1 MAVNIQVKYFNSF
14 WLKKVCPA
22 VAFNGDPEPDA
33 WKGDLTF
40 DEYYLGI
47 GQWPGLPWTPTYI
60 TASTYPDPA
69 IAGQPLSYPPFAWY
83 NGYASAGRTPGVMQ
97 GLGGFVELDQN
108 FSVGG
113 ANWYIEESVI
123 KGGFNNTRLSLGV
136 RAYTVDENPKGQDR
150 NFSVIHSG
158 ILNTRTGYNETNV
171 FSVATNIEKDLEQ
184 RNGSIEQLYVE
195 NTLLL
200 VFQEAKVSKI
210 LINKNALYSGDQG
223 SQDTT
228 NISFFGQLNPYA
240 GEYGISKNGQSF
252 AQFGYRKYFTDRDR
266 GVVCRLSM
274 DGITEISAYG
284 MVDWFRDNLNAV
296 GSNFS
301 LKASS
306 SYTIN
311 SINTDTNLTFTIDS
325 EDFPCG
331 VPNGSIVTF
340 ILDDGQIIT
349 TNNFVSNVDATNTI
363 TLSTPYLFTGN
374 EVAVFFSIYKK
385 PRIIGGWD
393 VHNQN
398 YVISLQQP
406 GQTLEEEGEYYT
418 LNFDETV
425 QGWVSFYSYKPI
437 FVGSLKSKYY
447 SFYECGLYEHYFET
461 ATPPYN
467 KNYGKFY
474 GVSEPYDS
482 NITFIFNPSPTV
494 VKNFKTISYEG
505 GNGWEADMIV
515 SDWQEFDPDGTWN
528 IQPPTFNN
536 SVHFRDMAE
545 PVLSYIEGFYID
557 ESGMPNNAGFVLKEN
572 KYVADIVSGNT
583 KPRYNEVL
591 FGSAINYPTNP
602 DGSSLATLMTGIKG
616 YVATVKLSIDKTTDP
631 GGRKE
636 IFSTS
641 SQFVLSSN

>member
-22 VAFNGDPEPDA
+22 VSFLPGEDL
-33 WKGDLTF
+33 WKGDLT
-40 DEYYLGI
+40 DAQYDLGI
-47 GQWPGLPWTPTYI
+47 GQWPGLPWQPRYI
-60 TASTYPDPA
+60 TSPSYPDSA
-69 IAGQPLSYPPFAWY
+69 TAGQPVSYPAFPWY
-83 NGYASAGRTPGVMQ
+83 NAYASSGRPAGIMQ
-97 GLGGFVELDQN
+97 GMGADYNADPSYEIGG
-108 FSVGG
+108 GH
-113 ANWYIEESVI
+113 WYVEESVI
-123 KGGFNNTRLSLGV
+123 KGGFNNTRLSNGI
-136 RAYTVDENPKGQDR
+136 RAYTVDENPKGQAR
-150 NFSVIHSG
+150 NFSLIHSG
-158 ILNTRTGYNETNV
+158 ILNTRSGYNETNV

-184 RNGSIEQLYVE
+184 RNGGIEQLYVE

-223 SQDTT
+223 SQDTAG
-228 NISFFGQLNPYA
+228 ISFFGQLNPYA
-240 GEYGISKNGQSF
+240 GEYGISKNGESF

-284 MVDWFRDNLNAV
+284 MVDWFRDNLNSV

-301 LKASS
+301 LLASS
-306 SYTIN
+306 SYNVT
-311 SINTDTNLTFTIDS
+311 SIDTDTNLTFTI
-325 EDFPCG
+325 ETTGFPCG
-331 VPNGSIVTF
+331 IPSGSIVTF
-340 ILDDGQIIT
+340 ILNDGEIVT
-349 TNNFVSNVDATNTI
+349 TNNYVSNIDDPNRI

-374 EVAVFFSIYKK
+374 EVAVFFSVYKK
-385 PRIIGGWD
+385 PRIVGGWD
-393 VHNQN
+393 IHNQN

-406 GQTLEEEGEYYT
+406 GQTLEEEGEYNT

-425 QGWVSFYSYKPI
+425 QGWVSFYSYRPI
-437 FVGSLKSKYY
+437 FIGSLKNKYY
-447 SFYECGLYEHYFET
+447 SFYDCGLYEHYFET
-461 ATPPYN
+461 TSPPYN

-474 GVSEPYDS
+474 GVTEPYDS

-505 GNGWEADMIV
+505 GNGWEASTIV

-528 IQPPTFNN
+528 IQPPTFVN

-545 PVLSYIEGFYID
+545 PVLSYVEGFYID

-572 KYVADIVSGNT
+572 KYVADIVNGNV

-591 FGSAINYPTNP
+591 FGGAINYPINA
-602 DGSSLATLMTGIKG
+602 DGSSLGTVMTGIKG
-616 YVATVKLSIDKTTDP
+616 YVATVTLSVDETTDP

-636 IFSTS
+636 IFSTAS
-641 SQFVLSSN
+641 NFVLSSN